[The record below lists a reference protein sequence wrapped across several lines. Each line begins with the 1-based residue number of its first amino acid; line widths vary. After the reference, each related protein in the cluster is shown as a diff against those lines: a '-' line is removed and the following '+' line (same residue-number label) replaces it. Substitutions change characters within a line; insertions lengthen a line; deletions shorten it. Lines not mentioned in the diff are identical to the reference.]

1 MTLDRTVFARA
12 RAVLEERR
20 KAREELFARRRE
32 EAAHKVPGLTEIDG
46 ELRNVMTGVF
56 RAALEGGD
64 TEERIRRAEEESL
77 YLQEKRRALLE
88 KAGLPRNYL
97 DEEPV
102 CSQCRDT
109 GFVGTEP
116 CGCLMEIY
124 RQEQARELSS
134 LTRLQGESFDSFQ
147 LFWYSDEPNES
158 GISPRAHMKAVLEYC
173 RSYAQRFGNRSDNL
187 LFTGGP
193 GLGKTFL
200 SACIART
207 VSESGHSVVYQ
218 TAGEVFS
225 AFEES
230 RFGRGERAEA
240 AEAALNRLMNCD
252 LLILDDLGTEMTNSL
267 TVAGLYELVNT
278 RLSEGRKTIISTNLT
293 PSELA
298 GRYSPQIA
306 SRILGDYEN
315 LRFTGE
321 DIRILKKKSR

>member
-20 KAREELFARRRE
+20 KTREEMMARRQE
-32 EAAHKVPGLTEIDG
+32 ETAARVPGLAEIDA
-46 ELRNVMTGVF
+46 ELRNVMSEVF

-64 TEERIRRAEEESL
+64 AEEKIRAAGEESL
-77 YLQEKRRALLE
+77 RLQEKRRNLLE
-88 KAGLPRNYL
+88 QAGFPGDYL
-97 DEEPV
+97 DEEPE
-102 CSQCRDT
+102 CSRCRDT
-109 GFVGTEP
+109 GFEGTEP
-116 CGCLMEIY
+116 CDCLMEIY
-124 RQEQARELSS
+124 RKEQARELSS
-134 LTRLQGESFDSFQ
+134 LTHLQGESFDSFQ
-147 LFWYSDEPNES
+147 LFWYSDAPNES
-158 GISPRAHMKAVLEYC
+158 GVSPRAHMRAVLEYC
-173 RSYAQRFGNRSDNL
+173 RSYARSFGSHSDNL

-200 SACIART
+200 SACIAGT

-225 AFEES
+225 AFEEA
-230 RFGRGERAEA
+230 RFGKGEREEE

-278 RLSEGRKTIISTNLT
+278 RLSGGKKTIISTNLAPT
-293 PSELA
+293 ELA
-298 GRYSPQIA
+298 GRYSPQIS
-306 SRILGDYEN
+306 SRLLGEYEI

-321 DIRILKKKSR
+321 DIRILKKKER

>member
-20 KAREELFARRRE
+20 KAREELLTRRLQ
-32 EAAHKVPGLTEIDG
+32 EAMRTVPGLAEVDE
-46 ELRNVMTGVF
+46 ELRNVMSGVF
-56 RAALEGGD
+56 QTALEGGD
-64 TEERIRRAEEESL
+64 AEERIRLAGEESL
-77 YLQEKRRALLE
+77 RLQEKRRALLE
-88 KAGLPRNYL
+88 AAGYPGDYL
-97 DEEPV
+97 EPA
-102 CSQCRDT
+102 CPLCRDT

-124 RQEQARELSS
+124 RKEQARELSS

-158 GISPRAHMKAVLEYC
+158 GVSARAHMKAVLDYC
-173 RSYAQRFGNRSDNL
+173 RSYAQRFGSRSDNL

-200 SACIART
+200 SACIAGT

-225 AFEES
+225 AFEEA
-230 RFGRGERAEA
+230 RFGRGERQEA

-278 RLSEGRKTIISTNLT
+278 RLTERKKTIISTNLA
-293 PSELA
+293 PAELA
-298 GRYSPQIA
+298 DRYSPQIS
-306 SRILGDYEN
+306 SRVLGDYEI

-321 DIRILKKKSR
+321 DIRILRKNKR

>member
-12 RAVLEERR
+12 RASLEERR
-20 KAREELFARRRE
+20 KSREERTARRQE
-32 EAAHKVPGLTEIDG
+32 EAIRRVPGLAEIDG
-46 ELRNVMTGVF
+46 ELRNVMSGVF

-64 TEERIRRAEEESL
+64 TEARIRAAGEESL
-77 YLQEKRRALLE
+77 RLQEKRRELLE
-88 KAGLPRNYL
+88 KAGYPRDYL
-97 DEEPV
+97 DEEPN
-102 CSQCRDT
+102 CSRCRDT

-116 CGCLMEIY
+116 CECLMELY
-124 RQEQARELSS
+124 RKEQARELSS

-158 GISPRAHMKAVLEYC
+158 GVSPRAHMKAVLDYC
-173 RSYAQRFGNRSDNL
+173 RSYARRFGSRSDNL

-200 SACIART
+200 SACIAGE
-207 VSESGHSVVYQ
+207 VSGSGHSVVYQ
-218 TAGEVFS
+218 TAGEVFA
-225 AFEES
+225 AFEEA
-230 RFGRGERAEA
+230 RFGRGEREET

-278 RLSEGRKTIISTNLT
+278 RLSGGRKTIISTNLA
-293 PSELA
+293 PAELA
-298 GRYSPQIA
+298 GRYSPQIS
-306 SRILGDYEN
+306 SRILGDYEI

-321 DIRILKKKSR
+321 DIRILRKQKR

>member
-12 RAVLEERR
+12 REILEERR
-20 KAREELFARRRE
+20 KAREDLLARRQE
-32 EAAHKVPGLTEIDG
+32 EAARSVPGLTEIDA
-46 ELRNVMTGVF
+46 ELRNVMSQAV
-56 RAALEGGD
+56 RAVLEGGD
-64 TEERIRRAEEESL
+64 AEERIRAAGEESL
-77 YLQEKRRALLE
+77 KLQQRRRTLLE
-88 KAGLPRNYL
+88 SAGFSPDYL
-97 DEEPV
+97 DETPD
-102 CSQCRDT
+102 CPRCGDT

-124 RQEQARELSS
+124 RKEQARELSS

-147 LFWYSDEPNES
+147 LFWYSDAPNEA
-158 GISPRAHMKAVLEYC
+158 GTSPRAHMRAVLEYC
-173 RSYAQRFGNRSDNL
+173 RSYARSFGARSDNL

-200 SACIART
+200 SACIAGE
-207 VSESGHSVVYQ
+207 VSANGHSVVYQ

-230 RFGRGERAEA
+230 RFGRGEQEEA

-267 TVAGLYELVNT
+267 TVAGLYELVNA
-278 RLSEGRKTIISTNLT
+278 RLTSGKKTIISTNLAPT
-293 PSELA
+293 ELA
-298 GRYSPQIA
+298 GRYSPQIS
-306 SRILGDYEN
+306 SRILGDYEV

-321 DIRILKKKSR
+321 DIRLLKKKER